1 MTKEICVINR
11 KGFHARPATVFVEAA
26 SEYTGEITV
35 SYGKKKVN
43 GKSLIALM
51 SLSVPHDGVVTISVE
66 GSDVEKTMKKLENIL
81 GINYE

>member
-11 KGFHARPATVFVEAA
+11 KGFHARPATVFVEVA
-26 SEYTGEITV
+26 SKYTGEITV
-35 SYGKKKVN
+35 TYGNRKVN

-51 SLSVPHDGVVTISVE
+51 SLSVPHNGVVTINVE
-66 GSDVEKTMKKLENIL
+66 GNDVEKTMKELEDIL